1 MVMVP
6 AETLNM
12 LEREAEDRAAAYRAR
27 ILTAENETNHWKA
40 ENERLR
46 AEVSKARQEGYVAA
60 INTVRDA
67 CRQFDKELTDLAAE
81 CGQQFGG
88 YADDY
93 KHPTKIKNYGDE
105 RSAVVKARDELPLD
119 GVKYATGDFHDLV

>member
-46 AEVSKARQEGYVAA
+46 ALSQNNAHSWDRLVRERNELLEVLKAFVAQEVDYMT
-60 INTVRDA
+60 INNLGNPEKQHNVKWARA
-67 CRQFDKELTDLAAE
+67 VIAKRLASDHE
-81 CGQQFGG
+81 
-88 YADDY
+88 
-93 KHPTKIKNYGDE
+93 T
-105 RSAVVKARDELPLD
+105 
-119 GVKYATGDFHDLV
+119 